1 VNVFNPG
8 LVIFGGM
15 LREIY
20 LGSAA
25 QVRSRMTTNVLAVSR
40 EKVRLRTPSLGDD
53 ATLVGAAELAF
64 SEVLTSPLEVLARTL
79 P

>member
-1 VNVFNPG
+1 MIV
-8 LVIFGGM
+8 FGGM

-25 QVRSRMTTNVLAVSR
+25 QVRSRLAVDALPPSR
-40 EKVRLRTPSLGDD
+40 EHLRLRTSALGDD

-64 SEVLTSPLEVLARTL
+64 SQVLADPLEVLARAGS
-79 P
+79 

>member
-1 VNVFNPG
+1 M
-8 LVIFGGM
+8 VIFGGI

-20 LGSAA
+20 LSAAA
-25 QVRSRMTTNVLAVSR
+25 QVRSRAGGQRAGRVPCERL
-40 EKVRLRTPSLGDD
+40 RLRTSDIGAD

-64 SEVLTSPLEVLARTL
+64 SEVLTNPLVFER